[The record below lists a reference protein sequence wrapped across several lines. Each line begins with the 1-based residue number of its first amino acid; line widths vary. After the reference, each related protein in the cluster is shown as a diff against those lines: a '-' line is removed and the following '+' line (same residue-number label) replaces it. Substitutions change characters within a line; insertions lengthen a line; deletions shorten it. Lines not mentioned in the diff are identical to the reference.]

1 MAADPPRLGYE
12 PERPG
17 APLPA
22 PYQDPFSRLAEDLR
36 AVVASLRLRL
46 RELWRRNRQGDLARP
61 GFWPRDL
68 APLYWPLLLS
78 CGLLLLV
85 LLPWQLSRLL
95 PQRPAPPISLNSP
108 NADAIP
114 SDATAGDATAPGS
127 RANNSHPP
135 DSLSTGSPPGNS
147 PLANS
152 LPTNSLPGD
161 SLATKSSAA
170 AGAAPGVA
178 GTEELAFPGAT
189 AEGID
194 GAGADETGA
203 GVGWALADSSA
214 ASSQP
219 SPALGAEMALLA
231 EFAQQDPGQLIVVAQ
246 ADPETAMVRLQ
257 LAEGYGRLS
266 QRRRQAQVERWWQ
279 RSLELGYEQ
288 LQLRDGLGR
297 MLARQARVGS
307 GMILLDAA
315 D

>member
-22 PYQDPFSRLAEDLR
+22 PYQDPFLRLAEDLR

-78 CGLLLLV
+78 CGLLLII
-85 LLPWQLSRLL
+85 LLPWQFARLL
-95 PQRPAPPISLNSP
+95 PKRPAPTTSLISP

-114 SDATAGDATAPGS
+114 RDATAPGS
-127 RANNSHPP
+127 MTNNSYPP
-135 DSLSTGSPPGNS
+135 DSLPS
-147 PLANS
+147 NS
-152 LPTNSLPGD
+152 LPAD
-161 SLATKSSAA
+161 SLSTNSAA
-170 AGAAPGVA
+170 AAEGAPGVA
-178 GTEELAFPGAT
+178 DTEELVSPGAT
-189 AEGID
+189 AEEAD
-194 GAGADETGA
+194 GTGAELGAD
-203 GVGWALADSSA
+203 
-214 ASSQP
+214 
-219 SPALGAEMALLA
+219 GAEMALLE

-266 QRRRQAQVERWWQ
+266 QRRRQAQAERWWQ

-297 MLARQARVGS
+297 LVARQARVGS
-307 GMILLDAA
+307 GMILFDANN
-315 D
+315 

>member
-1 MAADPPRLGYE
+1 MAADPHRLGYE

-85 LLPWQLSRLL
+85 LLPWQLARLL
-95 PQRPAPPISLNSP
+95 PQRPAPPTSLISP
-108 NADAIP
+108 NADAIT
-114 SDATAGDATAPGS
+114 SDAIAGDATAPGS
-127 RANNSHPP
+127 ITNNSSSP
-135 DSLSTGSPPGNS
+135 DSLSGSPS
-147 PLANS
+147 A
-152 LPTNSLPGD
+152 NSLPGD

-170 AGAAPGVA
+170 AVAAPGVA
-178 GTEELAFPGAT
+178 APGVAATEELASPGAT

-194 GAGADETGA
+194 GAGADGTGA
-203 GVGWALADSSA
+203 GVGGALADSSA
-214 ASSQP
+214 AP
-219 SPALGAEMALLA
+219 LPPGPALGAEMALLE

-257 LAEGYGRLS
+257 LAEGYSGLS
-266 QRRRQAQVERWWQ
+266 QRRRQAQAERWWQ

-288 LQLRDGLGR
+288 LQLRDSLGR
-297 MLARQARVGS
+297 LLGRQARVGS
-307 GMILLDAA
+307 GMILFDAG

>member
-1 MAADPPRLGYE
+1 MAEQMAADPPRLGYE

-85 LLPWQLSRLL
+85 LLPWQLARLL

-114 SDATAGDATAPGS
+114 GNATAPGS
-127 RANNSHPP
+127 IANNSHPP
-135 DSLSTGSPPGNS
+135 DSLSTGSPPANF
-147 PLANS
+147 PPANS

-178 GTEELAFPGAT
+178 ATEELASPGAT
-189 AEGID
+189 AVGID
-194 GAGADETGA
+194 GAGADETRA
-203 GVGWALADSSA
+203 GVGGALADSSA
-214 ASSQP
+214 ASSP
-219 SPALGAEMALLA
+219 PGPALGAEMALLE

-257 LAEGYGRLS
+257 LTEGYGRLS
-266 QRRRQAQVERWWQ
+266 QRRRQAQAERWWQ

>member
-1 MAADPPRLGYE
+1 MAEQMAADPPRLGYE

-22 PYQDPFSRLAEDLR
+22 PYQDPFLRLAEDLR

-78 CGLLLLV
+78 CGLLLII
-85 LLPWQLSRLL
+85 LLPWQFARLL
-95 PQRPAPPISLNSP
+95 PKRPAPTTSLISP

-114 SDATAGDATAPGS
+114 RDATAPGS
-127 RANNSHPP
+127 MTNNSYPP
-135 DSLSTGSPPGNS
+135 DSLPS
-147 PLANS
+147 NS
-152 LPTNSLPGD
+152 LPAD
-161 SLATKSSAA
+161 SLSTNSAA
-170 AGAAPGVA
+170 AAEGAPGVA
-178 GTEELAFPGAT
+178 DTEELVSPGAT
-189 AEGID
+189 AEEAD
-194 GAGADETGA
+194 GTGAELGAD
-203 GVGWALADSSA
+203 
-214 ASSQP
+214 
-219 SPALGAEMALLA
+219 GAEMALLE

-266 QRRRQAQVERWWQ
+266 QRRRQAQAERWWQ

-297 MLARQARVGS
+297 LVARQARVGS
-307 GMILLDAA
+307 GMILFDANN
-315 D
+315 